1 LAISTPADL
10 PRRRAGTLT
19 WRERAWGLAFLAPW
33 IAGFLMF
40 FVIPMAMSFYWSFTD
55 YNLVSGQPPQFVGLA
70 NWRRML
76 TDPVVYQSLAVTLRF
91 LLISVP
97 LFMAVPLTFALLVNA
112 RSLWGRQVFRTL
124 FYMPY
129 MVPLVAGAMIW
140 RGVLNQQAGW
150 VNRILEAFGVP
161 APGPAWLTS
170 AELAVPTLT
179 LIGLWGVGNTMMV
192 MLAGLQNIPTEL
204 YEAAEIDG
212 AGPLMRFRS
221 VTLPLLS
228 PVIFYNLVLAVIAG
242 FQEFLRALI
251 IYSDTNGAGPSNA
264 SFFYM
269 VNLYREAF
277 VYFNMGYASAL
288 AWGLF
293 LVALAITAALFST
306 SNRWVYYAGQKDG

>member
-1 LAISTPADL
+1 MAIATPADAA
-10 PRRRAGTLT
+10 PRHRAGSLGR
-19 WRERAWGLAFLAPW
+19 RERAWGLIFLAPW

-40 FVIPMAMSFYWSFTD
+40 FAIPMAMSFYWSFTD
-55 YNLVSGQPPQFVGLA
+55 YNLISGERPQFIGLD
-70 NWRRML
+70 NWTRMV

-97 LFMAVPLTFALLVNA
+97 LFMAVPLIFALLVN
-112 RSLWGRQVFRTL
+112 SKLLWGRRVFRAL
-124 FYMPY
+124 FYLPY

-150 VNRILEAFGVP
+150 VNRILEALGAP

-170 AELAVPTLT
+170 AALAVPTLT

-204 YEAAEIDG
+204 FEAAEIDG
-212 AGPLMRFRS
+212 AGPWGRFRN

-293 LVALAITAALFST
+293 LVALLITVALFST
-306 SNRWVYYAGQKDG
+306 ANRWVYYASER